1 MEAKPDSKLIVSAS
15 PHINSGR
22 TTRGIML
29 DVIIALVPALIA
41 GSIIFGLRSLL
52 VVAVSIASC
61 VTGEVLFALI
71 TKRKQ
76 TVGDLSAIV
85 TGLILGLNMPS
96 SVGIYPVVIGSL
108 FAIIV
113 IKCLFGGLGKNFAN
127 PAAAARVFML
137 LAFTSS
143 MDGSGSIVVKG
154 VDAVAS
160 PTPLHLMK
168 LGAADAV
175 ASGLPKLTDMLLG
188 LRGGAIGETCAIALL
203 IGFVY
208 LLIRRVITW
217 HTPVVYIGAVFFLSW
232 AIYGTA
238 EIALYQVLSGGLLLG
253 AIFMATDY
261 VTTPTTDLGKAVFGL
276 GCALL
281 TVLIRKFGSYPE
293 GVSFSILLMNLF
305 TNYIDKLTARKP
317 LGEVKAK

>member
-1 MEAKPDSKLIVSAS
+1 METNTDNKLIVSAS
-15 PHINSGR
+15 PHLGSGK
-22 TTRGIML
+22 TTRKIML
-29 DVIIALVPALIA
+29 TVIIALMPALIA
-41 GSIIFGLRSLL
+41 GTIIFGPRSLL
-52 VVAVSIASC
+52 IVAVSVATC
-61 VTGEVLFALI
+61 VLGETLFNLI
-71 TKRKQ
+71 TKRKH
-76 TVGDLSAIV
+76 TIGDLSAVV
-85 TGLILGLNMPS
+85 TGLILGLNLPA
-96 SVGIYPVVIGSL
+96 SVGIYPTIIGSL

-137 LAFTSS
+137 LAFTDSLS
-143 MDGSGSIVVKG
+143 KAAEIKIGS

-160 PTPLHLMK
+160 PTPLAIFK
-168 LGAADAV
+168 GAE
-175 ASGLPKLTDMLLG
+175 GQLPKLTDMLLG

-203 IGFVY
+203 IGLVI
-208 LLIRRVITW
+208 LLVTKVITW
-217 HTPVVYIGAVFFLSW
+217 HTPVVYIGTVFLLSW
-232 AIYGTA
+232 IVYGTA
-238 EIALYQVLSGGLLLG
+238 ELALYQVLSGGLLIG

-261 VTTPTTDLGKAVFGL
+261 VTTPTTNLGKAVFGL

-281 TVLIRKFGSYPE
+281 TVLIRRLGSYPE